1 MLRDLPVAV
10 AERMTELEA
19 LDAADRLD
27 GTPRTERLRQVPRA
41 TGKFLALLCAAAPGG
56 PAVEIGTSAG
66 YSTMWLA
73 LACRESHRR
82 LTSYE
87 LLPAKVALARET
99 VRRTG
104 IDDVVELVEGDF
116 CDHASR
122 WSGVGFCFLDAEK
135 DVYDSCYDRI
145 VDRMTPGG
153 IFVADNAISHAT
165 ELGSFVDRVLADER
179 VDAIVVPI
187 GTGEL
192 VARRL

>member
-1 MLRDLPVAV
+1 
-10 AERMTELEA
+10 
-19 LDAADRLD
+19 
-27 GTPRTERLRQVPRA
+27 
-41 TGKFLALLCAAAPGG
+41 
-56 PAVEIGTSAG
+56 
-66 YSTMWLA
+66 MWLA
-73 LACRESHRR
+73 LACRQSHRR